1 MENNQSFQFTYSAE
15 EQAEVQKIRNKYIV
29 REASK
34 MDQLRALDSKPARK
48 ARAWAITLGVIGAL
62 IMGTGMSLCMTE
74 LSGFLGGYAWFV
86 GIPVGVAGMVLVALA
101 YPLYNS
107 ILKKERARIAPEIL
121 QLTEE
126 LMQ

>member
-62 IMGTGMSLCMTE
+62 IMGTGMSCCMVW
-74 LSGFLGGYAWFV
+74 GGAAFVPGVILG
-86 GIPVGVAGMVLVALA
+86 IAGMTMAGLA
-101 YPLYNS
+101 YPLYLRV
-107 ILKKERARIAPEIL
+107 LKKERARIAPEIL
-121 QLTEE
+121 RLTEE
-126 LMQ
+126 LMK